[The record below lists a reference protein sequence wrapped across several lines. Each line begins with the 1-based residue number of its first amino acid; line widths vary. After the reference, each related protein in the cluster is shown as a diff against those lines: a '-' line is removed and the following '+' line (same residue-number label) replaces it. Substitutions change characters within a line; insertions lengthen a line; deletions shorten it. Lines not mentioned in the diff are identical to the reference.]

1 MSRRTYRLKLG
12 RGIEA
17 FQNTA
22 IRDARAWEMRPQ
34 SSNVKQCQASISSRV
49 SVDLFCEFVLQN
61 LKLLPAITTQISATA
76 KLVIVPNRNWMVLTT
91 TLTSLQVSIR
101 PPPTNAVFSLGAS
114 LNWGPWGHGFRG
126 TFLSDTHSQS
136 NPQQKIP
143 EGKTSRNYISDYFL
157 LLSDRKHP
165 VL

>member
-34 SSNVKQCQASISSRV
+34 SSNVKQCQAMSSINIIKS
-49 SVDLFCEFVLQN
+49 FCRFVLRIRLAKPEATSCNNCKTGDCAQPELDGVN
-61 LKLLPAITTQISATA
+61 NHAHLSPGVHPA
-76 KLVIVPNRNWMVLTT
+76 
-91 TLTSLQVSIR
+91 
-101 PPPTNAVFSLGAS
+101 PPTNAVFSLGAS